1 MSRHLHSATPDTT
14 TVAAPASADDRPL
27 QGSDRFGFDAPRS
40 QPIEQ
45 SIAWAARHGF
55 RYIDFQADL
64 PPNDIAS
71 FDAARVR
78 EVRALCERHRVAL
91 GIHPSSAINNAEYV
105 PIMAAAVDDYLA
117 ANLDLAVRLGCGWIV
132 GHGGY
137 QFGDLGARRSAAIAR
152 IKRLLDAA
160 ERSNM
165 SPCSSRITTASPS
178 TPRCTICRTRSRRR
192 AGSSMP
198 IDSPH
203 FKWAFNVAHG
213 NLVADGWD
221 GFLAAFG
228 AGNIGQVR
236 LNDNRG
242 DYEVHLVPGDGQHR
256 LCGAVRARCARPA
269 TRAGSI
275 SGSATRPTRS
285 GSRNGLPTC
294 SDEHRKEEN
303 EHGVWQRRLP
313 LRSGRGV
320 GAASRG
326 MELGLDT
333 RGGLRFAGS
342 RVRLFA
348 QRASAGGVR
357 PRRAVPGGVGRRRA
371 GRCARH
377 LHRRR

>member
-1 MSRHLHSATPDTT
+1 MSRHLHPATPDTT
-14 TVAAPASADDRPL
+14 TVAAPASPDGRPR

-40 QPIEQ
+40 QPIER

-71 FDAARVR
+71 FDTARVR

-105 PIMAAAVDDYLA
+105 PIMAAAVDAYLA

-152 IKRLLDAA
+152 MKRLLEAA
-160 ERSNM
+160 ERSN
-165 SPCSSRITTASPS
+165 ITVFFENHNREPEHAEMHYLPHTVEE
-178 TPRCTICRTRSRRR
+178 TRWFF
-192 AGSSMP
+192 AA

-242 DYEVHLVPGDGQHR
+242 DYEVHLVPG
-256 LCGAVRARCARPA
+256 
-269 TRAGSI
+269 AGNI
-275 SGSATRPTRS
+275 DFAALFEALRTAGYE
-285 GSRNGLPTC
+285 GWFNLGFG
-294 SDEHRKEEN
+294 DEADKIRVKE
-303 EHGVWQRRLP
+303 WF
-313 LRSGRGV
+313 S
-320 GAASRG
+320 
-326 MELGLDT
+326 ELL
-333 RGGLRFAGS
+333 
-342 RVRLFA
+342 
-348 QRASAGGVR
+348 
-357 PRRAVPGGVGRRRA
+357 
-371 GRCARH
+371 
-377 LHRRR
+377 